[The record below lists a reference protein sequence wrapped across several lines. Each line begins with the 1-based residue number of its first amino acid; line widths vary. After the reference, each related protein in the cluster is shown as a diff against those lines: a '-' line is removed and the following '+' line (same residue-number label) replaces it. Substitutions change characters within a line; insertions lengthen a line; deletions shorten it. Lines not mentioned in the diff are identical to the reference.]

1 MEEDIL
7 LLEEKVNVLSNDLI
21 LSSYITKE
29 EIYKIKKEYY
39 KSLISSLNI
48 IKKQKEEI
56 VDLKLLIIEKD
67 AEINRKDI
75 MRFCL
80 S

>member
-1 MEEDIL
+1 MEEDIII
-7 LLEEKVNVLSNDLI
+7 LEEKVTSLSNELI

-29 EIYKIKKEYY
+29 ELYKIKKEYY

-56 VDLKLLIIEKD
+56 IDLKLVILEKNIEIKQ
-67 AEINRKDI
+67 KDI

>member
-7 LLEEKVNVLSNDLI
+7 LLEEKINNLSNDLI

-29 EIYKIKKEYY
+29 EIYIIKKEYY

-56 VDLKLLIIEKD
+56 IDLKLLIIEKD
-67 AEINRKDI
+67 HEINKKDI

>member
-1 MEEDIL
+1 MEEDIII
-7 LLEEKVNVLSNDLI
+7 LEEKVTSLSNELI

-29 EIYKIKKEYY
+29 ELYKIKKEYY

-56 VDLKLLIIEKD
+56 IDLKLVILEKD
-67 AEINRKDI
+67 IEIKQKDI

>member
-1 MEEDIL
+1 MEEDIII
-7 LLEEKVNVLSNDLI
+7 LEEKVNILSNELI
-21 LSSYITKE
+21 LSSYIINE
-29 EIYKIKKEYY
+29 ELYKIKKEYY

-56 VDLKLLIIEKD
+56 IDLKLLIIEKD
-67 AEINRKDI
+67 AEITRKDI

>member
-7 LLEEKVNVLSNDLI
+7 LLEEKVNILSNDLI

-39 KSLISSLNI
+39 KSLISALNI
-48 IKKQKEEI
+48 IKKHKEEI
-56 VDLKLLIIEKD
+56 IDLKIVIIEKD

>member
-1 MEEDIL
+1 MEEDIII
-7 LLEEKVNVLSNDLI
+7 LEEKVNELSSELI
-21 LSSYITKE
+21 LSSYVTKE
-29 EIYKIKKEYY
+29 ELYKIKKEYY

-56 VDLKLLIIEKD
+56 MDLKLLIIEKD
-67 AEINRKDI
+67 IEIKQKDI